1 MLKRQ
6 YIIHTPA
13 EIEKIRVA
21 ARLTAIA
28 RDRIAAAVQ
37 EGMTTADLDRIA
49 GAEIRSLGGKPAFLG
64 YGGFPAN
71 ICISV
76 NDVVVHGIAS
86 PEKVIRQG
94 DVVSVDVGIF
104 YDGAVGDTAKT
115 VYVGGSGNAS
125 APDADI
131 QRLLDGTRLALEAG
145 ISAAKKGKT
154 IQDISAAVEKVGLE
168 HKLGI
173 VREYVGHGSGI
184 RLHEPPDIP
193 NFTDP
198 KRRNGI
204 RLQPG
209 MVLCIEPM
217 FNLGTHKV
225 YVESDE
231 WTVRTADGKKSA
243 HFEHM
248 ILIGEDETEVLTR
261 V

>member
-1 MLKRQ
+1 MLKRK

-21 ARLTAIA
+21 ARLTAAA
-28 RDRIAAAVQ
+28 REQIAASIQ
-37 EGMTTADLDRIA
+37 PGMSTKDLDMIA
-49 GAEIRSLGGKPAFLG
+49 GAVIHSLGGKPAFLG

-86 PEKVIRQG
+86 PAKIIQPG
-94 DVVSVDVGIF
+94 DLVSIDVGIS
-104 YDGAVGDTAKT
+104 YNGAIGDTAKT
-115 VYVGGSGNAS
+115 VIAGGME
-125 APDADI
+125 PDADVK
-131 QRLLDGTRLALEAG
+131 RLLDGTELALEAG
-145 ISAAKKGKT
+145 ISAAKNGNA
-154 IQDISAAVEKVGLE
+154 IRDIAAAVEKVGTA

-173 VREYVGHGSGI
+173 VREYVGHGCGI
-184 RLHEPPDIP
+184 RLHEPPDVP

-198 KRRNGI
+198 RHGLGV

-225 YVESDE
+225 YVESDD